1 MLKLHKDFEIR
12 TSTFQVFSQTKRVGV
27 TFPFAPSNFW
37 DIGLFTTFSSG
48 KKCSWFLPLFV
59 FRFSL
64 CCFLD
69 LSYISQLF
77 IWQPGPFQADV
88 YKICVS
94 FYINILV
101 TVIDIV
107 IFHLSSFDLE
117 DPMIFQWFL
126 NGKVVWCSKENRQ
139 SVLLENWEIL
149 YSTILP
155 LHPFS
160 CL

>member
-1 MLKLHKDFEIR
+1 MFLSIFHCNNRSLSSHFDKLHTKYILLKLTIFFVICKKIPGWFGNWVISFPGYKKYLLKLHKDFEIR

-37 DIGLFTTFSSG
+37 DIGLFTTFSCG
-48 KKCSWFLPLFV
+48 KNCSWFLPLFV

-77 IWQPGPFQADV
+77 SWQPGPFQADV

-94 FYINILV
+94 FYI
-101 TVIDIV
+101 
-107 IFHLSSFDLE
+107 
-117 DPMIFQWFL
+117 
-126 NGKVVWCSKENRQ
+126 
-139 SVLLENWEIL
+139 
-149 YSTILP
+149 
-155 LHPFS
+155 
-160 CL
+160 